1 MFAALFL
8 TPVVGVVRGAVS
20 YSVLGETIS
29 QNFDGLPS
37 AGTTSL
43 TGSAT
48 VGNQVGVP
56 GVGGWE
62 LAKVGGSA
70 TVDATLNTA
79 YSTGGRFYAMGTVV
93 GERALVALGSGSFF
107 GASGTSL
114 INDTGMAIEGFAV
127 SFASEIWGVQGTTT
141 ATASEDRLAF
151 AYGFSGGLATAAN
164 YLSSP
169 ALVAFAALDAV
180 SPASQAVT
188 GAVSGTDPARLR
200 DGNGEGFRRVVS
212 GTVSGIS
219 WEPGQTLFLRWSDAD
234 TSGFDAMMGVDDFA
248 FTAAVPEPSSSVLGA
263 VAAVGLL
270 SRRRRQGV

>member
-70 TVDATLNTA
+70 PADSTLNTA

-127 SFASEIWGVQGTTT
+127 SFASEIWAVQGTST
-141 ATASEDRLAF
+141 ATPAEDRLTF
-151 AYGFSGGLATAAN
+151 AYGFSGGAVAAGN
-164 YLSSP
+164 YLSS
-169 ALVAFAALDAV
+169 AAMVAFSGLDAV
-180 SPASQAVT
+180 SPSSNALT
-188 GAVSGTDPARLR
+188 GTVSGTDPARLR
-200 DGNGEGFRRVVS
+200 DGNAAAFRSTVS
-212 GTVSGIS
+212 GTVTDIV

-234 TSGFDAMMGVDDFA
+234 TAGFDAMMGIDDFSFA
-248 FTAAVPEPSSSVLGA
+248 AAVPEPTSGALGA
-263 VAAVGLL
+263 AAAVVLL
-270 SRRRRQGV
+270 SRRRRRGV